1 MAIVPGKTN
10 IGLVKHAEKALQEKW
25 WYMWGT
31 FGNYLTQTLLDQK
44 ANQYPGYNRNNG
56 MYAVHKKHLGQTVC
70 DCVGLIKGYCMW
82 DEETDLPKY
91 KGSLDVNT
99 GGMYSK
105 ATEKG
110 TISTIPEIPGICV
123 YTQGHVGV
131 YIGDGWVIECA
142 GNCGAI
148 KTPLKGSKGTRW
160 THWFKCPFITYTDG
174 EVSGSAPT
182 APSSSLNIG
191 DSVRVKPQAK
201 TYTGVKLASW
211 VYSSTYK
218 VMEVAGNR
226 IVIGD
231 GRAVT
236 AAVRSE
242 DLIQL

>member
-1 MAIVPGKTN
+1 MAIVLGKTN
-10 IGLVKHAEKALQEKW
+10 IGLVKHAERALQEKW

-31 FGNYLTQTLLDQK
+31 FGNYLTQPLLDQK
-44 ANQYPGYNRNNG
+44 AHQYPIYNRDNG
-56 MYAVHKKHLGQTVC
+56 MYATHKKHLGQMVS

-99 GGMYSK
+99 GGMYNK

-110 TISTIPEIPGICV
+110 TISTIPEMPGICV
-123 YTQGHVGV
+123 YMQGHVGV
-131 YIGDGWVIECA
+131 YIGNGWVIECA
-142 GNCGAI
+142 GGRGAV
-148 KTPLKGSKGTRW
+148 KTPIKGSGATRW
-160 THWFKCPFITYTDG
+160 THWFKCPFIAYTDG
-174 EVSGSAPT
+174 DTVNL
-182 APSSSLNIG
+182 PSSNSSLNIG
-191 DSVRVKPQAK
+191 DCVKVKPQAK
-201 TYTGVKLASW
+201 TYTGGNLASW

-218 VMEVAGNR
+218 VMEVSGNR